1 MNLTI
6 REGMPRWPR
15 RRRLRALLASAATLL
30 LLPAAV
36 WAAPAAED
44 PDKLRGLVAD
54 DAAVQKDAAA
64 TQERIDGLDDETQK
78 LLSEYRRVKNET
90 ESLQTYNEQIAAQI
104 PSQVEEMQQ
113 LERQLQEVEATSRDV
128 LPLMQRMLATLQQ
141 FVELDLPFLPEERK
155 KRVATLLDMMDRAN
169 VSISEKF
176 RRIVEA
182 YQIEMEYGRTLEAYE
197 GKLGEGEQARTV
209 QFLRVGRIAL
219 MYQTLDQ
226 KETGYWDRDK
236 KAWVIDNE
244 YKLAFAKNIAVAKK
258 LGAPDL
264 LVVPVPAPK
273 EVES

>member
-1 MNLTI
+1 MTSTTPK
-6 REGMPRWPR
+6 GKR
-15 RRRLRALLASAATLL
+15 RRRQRRGLRPLLASAAALL
-30 LLPAAV
+30 LLPAAI
-36 WAAPAAED
+36 WAAPDAED

-54 DAAVQKDAAA
+54 DAAAQKSAAES
-64 TQERIDGLDDETQK
+64 QERIDGLDDETQK
-78 LLSEYRRVKNET
+78 LLAEYRRVKNET
-90 ESLQTYNEQIAAQI
+90 ESLRTYNEQIAAQI

-128 LPLMQRMLATLQQ
+128 LPLMQRMLETLQQ
-141 FVELDLPFLPEERK
+141 FVELDLPFLPEERR
-155 KRVATLLDMMDRAN
+155 KRVTTLLEMMDRAN

-197 GKLGEGEQARTV
+197 GKLGEGDQARTV
-209 QFLRVGRIAL
+209 QFLRVGRVAL

-226 KETGYWDRDK
+226 KETGYWDREK
-236 KAWVIDNE
+236 KAWVVDNE
-244 YKLAFAKNIAVAKK
+244 YKSAFAKNVAVAKK

-264 LVVPVPAPK
+264 LVVPVPAPT